1 MFYFMNQN
9 HSQKTKGFTLL
20 ESIVALTITG
30 FLLGGLFSLI
40 GGSKE
45 LSFRAG
51 GHLSR
56 SLELRA
62 INNFGMLQDGYND
75 FEAILDSDR
84 FDVEDLYELA
94 APARKTQPMNHSLK
108 VFEITDKNSRVS
120 FLLSRW
126 QQEDLP
132 K

>member
-1 MFYFMNQN
+1 MKQL
-9 HSQKTKGFTLL
+9 HIQKTKGFTLL

-40 GGSKE
+40 AGSKE
-45 LSFRAG
+45 LSFRAV

-56 SLELRA
+56 SLELRT
-62 INNFGMLQDGYND
+62 ISNFSILQDGYN
-75 FEAILDSDR
+75 EIESILGNDR
-84 FDVEDLYELA
+84 FNVEEAYELS
-94 APARKTQPMNHSLK
+94 APVRKTQPMNHSLK
-108 VFEITDKNSRVS
+108 AFEVTDSETGTS
-120 FLLSRW
+120 FLLSGW

>member
-1 MFYFMNQN
+1 
-9 HSQKTKGFTLL
+9 
-20 ESIVALTITG
+20 
-30 FLLGGLFSLI
+30 
-40 GGSKE
+40 
-45 LSFRAG
+45 
-51 GHLSR
+51 
-56 SLELRA
+56 
-62 INNFGMLQDGYND
+62 MLQDGYND

-94 APARKTQPMNHSLK
+94 APAGKTQPMNHSLK
-108 VFEITDKNSRVS
+108 VFEVTDKNSRVS

>member
-9 HSQKTKGFTLL
+9 QSQKAKGFTLL

-40 GGSKE
+40 SGSKE

-62 INNFGMLQDGYND
+62 INNFSLLQDGYNE
-75 FEAILDSDR
+75 FEPILGIDR
-84 FDVEDLYELA
+84 FDVEDRYELA
-94 APARKTQPMNHSLK
+94 SPARKTQPMNHSLK
-108 VFEITDKNSRVS
+108 VFEVTDRKTGAS

>member
-1 MFYFMNQN
+1 M
-9 HSQKTKGFTLL
+9 SQGHTQKVKGFTLL

-40 GGSKE
+40 AGSKE
-45 LSFRAG
+45 LSFRAL

-62 INNFGMLQDGYND
+62 ISNFSILQDGYN
-75 FEAILDSDR
+75 EVESILSSDR
-84 FDVEDLYELA
+84 FSVEEAFELT
-94 APARKTQPMNHSLK
+94 APVRKTQPMNHSLR
-108 VFEITDKNSRVS
+108 VFEVTDGKTGNS
-120 FLLSRW
+120 FLLYGW
-126 QQEDLP
+126 QQEELP

>member
-1 MFYFMNQN
+1 MNQD
-9 HSQKTKGFTLL
+9 QIKKPKGFTLL

-51 GHLSR
+51 GHLSS

-62 INNFGMLQDGYND
+62 INNFSMLQDGYNE
-75 FEAILDSDR
+75 FESILGIDT
-84 FDVEDLYELA
+84 FDVEDRYELA
-94 APARKTQPMNHSLK
+94 SPARKTQPMNHSLK
-108 VFEITDKNSRVS
+108 AFEVTDRKTGES

-126 QQEDLP
+126 QHEDLP
-132 K
+132 Q

>member
-1 MFYFMNQN
+1 MKQS
-9 HSQKTKGFTLL
+9 HIQKTEGFTLL

-40 GGSKE
+40 AGSKE
-45 LSFRAG
+45 LSFRAV

-62 INNFGMLQDGYND
+62 ISNFSILQDGYN
-75 FEAILDSDR
+75 EIESILGSDR
-84 FDVEDLYELA
+84 FNVEEAYELS
-94 APARKTQPMNHSLK
+94 APVRKTQPMNHSLK
-108 VFEITDKNSRVS
+108 AFEVTDSKTGTS
-120 FLLSRW
+120 FLLSGW
-126 QQEDLP
+126 QQENLP

>member
-1 MFYFMNQN
+1 M
-9 HSQKTKGFTLL
+9 SQCHAQKVKGFTLL

-40 GGSKE
+40 AGSKE
-45 LSFRAG
+45 LSFRAL

-62 INNFGMLQDGYND
+62 ISNFSILQDGYN
-75 FEAILDSDR
+75 EIELVLSSDR
-84 FDVEDLYELA
+84 FKVEDAYELT
-94 APARKTQPMNHSLK
+94 APVRKTQPMNHSLK
-108 VFEITDKNSRVS
+108 VFEVTDGKTGDS
-120 FLLSRW
+120 FLLSGW
-126 QQEDLP
+126 QQEELP

>member
-1 MFYFMNQN
+1 MKQL
-9 HSQKTKGFTLL
+9 HIQKTKGFTLL

-40 GGSKE
+40 AGSKE
-45 LSFRAG
+45 LSFRAV

-56 SLELRA
+56 SLELRTI
-62 INNFGMLQDGYND
+62 INFSILQDGYN
-75 FEAILDSDR
+75 EIESILGNDR
-84 FDVEDLYELA
+84 FNVEEAYELS
-94 APARKTQPMNHSLK
+94 APVRKTQPMNHSLK
-108 VFEITDKNSRVS
+108 AFEVTDSKTGTS
-120 FLLSRW
+120 FLLSGW

>member
-1 MFYFMNQN
+1 MNQD
-9 HSQKTKGFTLL
+9 QIKKPKGFTLL

-51 GHLSR
+51 GHLSS

-62 INNFGMLQDGYND
+62 INNFSMLQDGYNE
-75 FEAILDSDR
+75 FESILGIDT
-84 FDVEDLYELA
+84 FDVEDRYELA
-94 APARKTQPMNHSLK
+94 SPARKTQPMNHRLK
-108 VFEITDKNSRVS
+108 AFEVTDRKTGES

-132 K
+132 Q